1 MQCHSQPVKL
11 KKTSQV
17 RRNYLLF
24 LLMTLQAPTS
34 YAINPLACSEISD
47 PSQSIEE
54 LDLIDLME
62 IPVFLSASQQ
72 AECTKS
78 AASVVS
84 TISGEDLLNMGARDL
99 MDALELVPGM
109 NFGMGVSNT
118 VGLGIRG
125 LGADEGK
132 LSVLIDGISLTD
144 YRFGTTVYGSHFP
157 VEQIDRIE
165 IIRGPGSILHGNF
178 AELGIINIIT
188 KKGEQLDGVTASG
201 SYGHF
206 SRGEAR
212 KNAVLTA
219 GKAWNNF
226 EVSFYGKYN
235 YAHRSDRIYTDALG
249 DSFDMADNNQ
259 LESLL
264 GTFKVRYKNLNF
276 QFLADEYNVNSR
288 DSFSDQITPPEW
300 YSRNSFSTYAT
311 KLSYQHD
318 FNENFKL
325 DTGFDFSRQTP
336 WERSRQYIN
345 GQDNVLKEKVSVD
358 HYKFDLKA
366 TYSHDK
372 GHYLVIGNSYQF
384 ENYQHDVSAYT
395 DDLPLFG
402 NYTLYTEA
410 VYKTPWVNILGGL
423 RFDWYSEYNTNWS
436 PRIALTKQLGKFH
449 YKALY
454 SQAFHAPTGGNYQLI
469 DEYNQNNTLGNHVE
483 QIVPEK
489 TYAYE
494 LELGYDFMS
503 NLSVSA
509 NMFYTQIN
517 NYFLY
522 TFDENL
528 DDFYINLDHIATWGA
543 ETSLNYNHRHLG
555 RFKFNYS
562 FYHSADNPSSANQA
576 HDSNGHILHSEIN
589 LGFPAHKFSINH
601 HLQITDSFSFNH
613 TIIFSSDRYAYSGPN
628 LIHYKP
634 TAVYNTYFRYKDA
647 VLEGLEIGLGIYDL
661 FNAQFKYAQYYNGAH
676 PALPGNTREFN
687 LKLTYSF

>member
-1 MQCHSQPVKL
+1 MQYYHQSL
-11 KKTSQV
+11 KSKKWVQGKYH
-17 RRNYLLF
+17 YLL
-24 LLMTLQAPTS
+24 LLLITLHIPTS
-34 YAINPLACSEISD
+34 YAINPLSCSEVFD
-47 PSQSIEE
+47 PSQNIED
-54 LDLIDLME
+54 LDLMDLME

-72 AECTKS
+72 AECTKT

-84 TISGEDLLNMGARDL
+84 TISGEELLNMGARDL
-99 MDALELVPGM
+99 IDALELVPGM
-109 NFGMGVSNT
+109 NFGVNVSNT

-125 LGADEGK
+125 IDADTGK
-132 LSVLIDGISLTD
+132 LSVTIDGIIMTEQ
-144 YRFGTTVYGSHFP
+144 RFGTTVYGSHFP

-178 AELGIINIIT
+178 AELGVINIIT
-188 KKGEQLDGVTASG
+188 KKGKQIDGITASG

-219 GKAWNNF
+219 GKAWDDF
-226 EVSFYGKYN
+226 DVSFYGKYN
-235 YAHRSDRIYTDALG
+235 YAHRSDRIYTDAHG
-249 DSFDMADNNQ
+249 DTFDMADNNQ

-264 GTFKVRYKNLNF
+264 GSFKLRYKNLNF

-288 DSFSDQITPPEW
+288 DYFADQITPPEW

-311 KLSYQHD
+311 TLSYFHE
-318 FNENFKL
+318 FNDNFKL

-336 WERSRQYIN
+336 WERSRQNID
-345 GQDNVLKEKVSVD
+345 GQDSALKEKVSVD
-358 HYKFDLKA
+358 HYEFDLKA
-366 TYSHDK
+366 TYSHDQ

-384 ENYQHDVSAYT
+384 ENYQHDVSNYT
-395 DDLPLFG
+395 GELPLFG

-423 RFDWYSEYNTNWS
+423 RFDAYSEYDTNWS
-436 PRIALTKQLGKFH
+436 PRIALTKQLGKVH

-469 DEYNQNNTLGNHVE
+469 EEYNQNNTLGNYVE

-489 TYAYE
+489 THTYE
-494 LELGYDFMS
+494 VELGYAFMR
-503 NLSVSA
+503 NLNVSV
-509 NMFYTQIN
+509 NMFYSQIN

-522 TFDENL
+522 TFDENF
-528 DDFYINLDHIATWGA
+528 DDFYINLDEIATWGA
-543 ETSLNYNHRHLG
+543 ETSLNYQHRQWG

-562 FYHSADNPSSANQA
+562 FYRTASDPTGANQA
-576 HDSNGHILHSEIN
+576 HDSDGNIIHSDIN
-589 LGFPAHKFSINH
+589 LGFPAHKLSINH

-613 TIIFSSDRYAYSGPN
+613 TIIFSSDRYAYRGAD
-628 LIHYKP
+628 LIHHKP
-634 TAVYNTYFRYKDA
+634 TAVYNTYFRYQDA
-647 VLEGLEIGLGIYDL
+647 MLEGLEVGLGIYDL
-661 FNAQFKYAQYYNGAH
+661 FNAQFQYAQYYNGSH

>member
-1 MQCHSQPVKL
+1 MQRYNQLVKPKKASQ
-11 KKTSQV
+11 
-17 RRNYLLF
+17 RRYNYLLF
-24 LLMTLQAPTS
+24 LLMTLQVPTS
-34 YAINPLACSEISD
+34 YAINQLACTEVSD
-47 PSQSIEE
+47 PSQNIEE

-62 IPVFLSASQQ
+62 IPIFLSASQQ
-72 AECTKS
+72 AECTKM
-78 AASVVS
+78 AASVVT
-84 TISGEDLLNMGARDL
+84 TISSEELLNMGARDL
-99 MDALELVPGM
+99 IDALELVPGM
-109 NFGMGVSNT
+109 NFGFTLSNT

-125 LGADEGK
+125 LGADAGK
-132 LSVLIDGISLTD
+132 LSVLIDGIIITD
-144 YRFGTTVYGSHFP
+144 QRFGTTVFGSHFP

-178 AELGIINIIT
+178 AELGVINIIT
-188 KKGEQLDGVTASG
+188 KKGKQLDGVTASG

-219 GKAWNNF
+219 GKAWGDF
-226 EVSFYGKYN
+226 DVSFYGKYN
-235 YAHRSDRIYTDALG
+235 YAHRSDRIYTDAVG

-264 GTFKVRYKNLNF
+264 GSFKISYKNLNF

-288 DSFSDQITPPEW
+288 DFFADQITPPEL
-300 YSRNSFSTYAT
+300 YLKNRFSTYAT
-311 KLSYQHD
+311 TLSYLHE

-336 WERSRQYIN
+336 WERSVHYIDD
-345 GQDNVLKEKVSVD
+345 QDSVLEEKVSVD

-384 ENYQHDVSAYT
+384 ESYQHDVSAYT
-395 DDLPLFG
+395 GELPLFG

-423 RFDWYSEYNTNWS
+423 RFDWYSEYNTNWA

-469 DEYNQNNTLGNHVE
+469 EEYNQNNILGNHIE
-483 QIVPEK
+483 QLIPEK
-489 TYAYE
+489 THTYE
-494 LELGYDFMS
+494 LELGYDLMS

-509 NMFYTQIN
+509 NMFYTRIN

-528 DDFYINLDHIATWGA
+528 DDFYTNLDAVATWGA
-543 ETSLNYNHRHLG
+543 ETSLNYQHRQLG
-555 RFKFNYS
+555 KLKFNYS
-562 FYHSADNPSSANQA
+562 FYRTAYDPTGANQA
-576 HDSNGHILHSEIN
+576 HDENGNIIHSEIN

-601 HLQITDSFSFNH
+601 HLQISESFSFNH
-613 TIIFSSDRYAYSGPN
+613 TLVYSSDRYAYSGTN
-628 LIHYKP
+628 LIHHKP
-634 TAVYNTYFRYKDA
+634 TVIYNTYLRYQDA
-647 VLEGLEIGLGIYDL
+647 MLEGLEIGLGIYDL
-661 FNAQFKYAQYYNGAH
+661 FNAQFQYAQYFNGAH

>member
-1 MQCHSQPVKL
+1 MQHYSQAIKS
-11 KKTSQV
+11 KKANPG

-24 LLMTLQAPTS
+24 LLMTLQVSTS
-34 YAINPLACSEISD
+34 YAISPLACSEVSD
-47 PSQSIEE
+47 PSQNIED
-54 LDLIDLME
+54 LDLMDLME

-72 AECTKS
+72 AECTKT

-84 TISGEDLLNMGARDL
+84 TISGEELLNMGARDL

-109 NFGMGVSNT
+109 NFGVNLSNT
-118 VGLGIRG
+118 VGLSIRG
-125 LGADEGK
+125 IDSDNGK
-132 LSVLIDGISLTD
+132 LSVSIDGIIITEQ
-144 YRFGTTVYGSHFP
+144 RFGTTVYGSHFP

-178 AELGIINIIT
+178 AELGVINIIT
-188 KKGEQLDGVTASG
+188 KKGKQLDGVTASG

-219 GKAWNNF
+219 GKEWGDF
-226 EVSFYGKYN
+226 DVSFYGKYN
-235 YAHRSDRIYTDALG
+235 YAHRSDRIYTDAHG

-264 GTFKVRYKNLNF
+264 GSFKMSYKKLNF
-276 QFLADEYNVNSR
+276 QVLLDEYNVNSR
-288 DSFSDQITPPEW
+288 DSFADKITPPER

-311 KLSYQHD
+311 KLFYQYD
-318 FNENFKL
+318 FNEHFKL

-336 WERSRQYIN
+336 WERSRKYIN
-345 GQDNVLKEKVSVD
+345 GEDDVLKEKVSVD

-366 TYSHDK
+366 TYSHDE

-384 ENYQHDVSAYT
+384 ESYQHDVSNYT
-395 DDLPLFG
+395 GELPLFG

-423 RFDWYSEYNTNWS
+423 RFDAYSEYDTNWS

-454 SQAFHAPTGGNYQLI
+454 SQAFHAPTGGNYQLNE
-469 DEYNQNNTLGNHVE
+469 EYNQNNTLGNHVE
-483 QIVPEK
+483 LIVPEK
-489 TYAYE
+489 THTYE
-494 LELGYDFMS
+494 LEIGYDFMS

-509 NMFYTQIN
+509 NMFYTRIN
-517 NYFLY
+517 NYFFY
-522 TFDENL
+522 TFDENF
-528 DDFYINLDHIATWGA
+528 DDYYTNLDGIATWGA
-543 ETSLNYNHRHLG
+543 ETSLNYQHRQLG

-562 FYHSADNPSSANQA
+562 FYRTAYDPLGTNQA
-576 HDSNGHILHSEIN
+576 HDPDGNIIHPNIN

-613 TIIFSSDRYAYSGPN
+613 TLIFSSERYAYSGAD
-628 LIHYKP
+628 LIHHKP
-634 TAVYNTYFRYKDA
+634 TAIYNTYFRYQDA
-647 VLEGLEIGLGIYDL
+647 LLEGLEVGLGIYDL
-661 FNAQFKYAQYYNGAH
+661 FNAQFQYAQYYNGSH